1 MQHSHD
7 ILFVEGLPVWPILLA
22 YYAGV
27 MTAAGATVAWTGKGR
42 KGSRKIIIFHQG
54 KPLPNCHTIVR
65 QKGGRIV
72 KELPL
77 VHALV
82 ARLPEEGKVIEELSL
97 HPDIRF
103 IEDDFQVQTVVLPA
117 TRIKQDQQTVPW
129 GVERIGA
136 PKAWQMATG
145 EKVKVAVLDT
155 GLDASHPD
163 LAANVR
169 GTKNI
174 KFPGWRAGDGSGHGT
189 HVAGTIA
196 ALNNNFGVVGVA
208 PRAGIYGVKIFNRM
222 GNGYISDIV
231 AGLDWAL
238 QNKMQVINMS
248 FGTTRPSKAL
258 EEAVGKCVQAGMV
271 LVAAAGN
278 EGKDNSFMYP
288 ARYPGVI
295 AVSAIDQQD
304 KLASFSSRG
313 PEVIVAAPGVDVLS
327 TYPGGKYRTMSGTS
341 MACPH
346 AAGVA
351 ALILA
356 QDGRLSGRQVGR
368 IMHRTATRLPNLS
381 PGEQG
386 GGLVNATA
394 LAAVGR
400 FIGEPES
407 EEAAKAELG

>member
-1 MQHSHD
+1 MW
-7 ILFVEGLPVWPILLA
+7 PVLLV
-22 YYAGV
+22 YYTGV
-27 MTAAGATVAWTGKGR
+27 MTAVGATVARTGAGR
-42 KGSRKIIIFHQG
+42 KDVRKIVMFHQG
-54 KPLPNCHTIVR
+54 NSLPDCHAIL
-65 QKGGRIV
+65 QKKGGRIV
-72 KELPL
+72 RELPL

-82 ARLPEEGKVIEELSL
+82 ARLPEGSKVIEELSL
-97 HPDIRF
+97 NPGIRL
-103 IEDDFQVQTVVLPA
+103 IEDDFPVRTVALPA

-136 PKAWQMATG
+136 PQAWQAATG
-145 EKVKVAVLDT
+145 KRVKVAVLDT
-155 GLDASHPD
+155 GLDAGHPD

-169 GTKNI
+169 GRKNI
-174 KFPGWRAGDGSGHGT
+174 KFPGWPAGDGSGHGT

-208 PRAGIYGVKIFNRM
+208 PQAEIYGVKIFDRM

-231 AGLDWAL
+231 AGLEWAL
-238 QNKMQVINMS
+238 QNKMQVVNMS
-248 FGTTRPSKAL
+248 FGTNRPSKAL
-258 EEAVGKCVQAGMV
+258 EEAVSKCVQAGMV

-278 EGKDNSFMYP
+278 EGKDNSIMYP

-304 KLASFSSRG
+304 NLASFSSRG
-313 PEVIVAAPGVDVLS
+313 PEVTVAAPGVDVLS

-368 IMHRTATRLPNLS
+368 IIYRTATRLPNLS

-394 LAAVGR
+394 LAAVAR
-400 FIGEPES
+400 FIGEPEG
-407 EEAAKAELG
+407 EEAAEA

>member
-1 MQHSHD
+1 MW
-7 ILFVEGLPVWPILLA
+7 PVLLA

-27 MTAAGATVAWTGKGR
+27 MTAAGVTVARAGAGR
-42 KGSRKIIIFHQG
+42 KDVRKIVMFHQG
-54 KPLPNCHTIVR
+54 NPLSDCHAVL
-65 QKGGRIV
+65 QKKGGRIV
-72 KELPL
+72 RELPL

-82 ARLPEEGKVIEELSL
+82 ARLPEESKVMEELSL
-97 HPDIRF
+97 NPGIRL
-103 IEDDFQVQTVVLPA
+103 IEDDFQVRTVALPA
-117 TRIKQDQQTVPW
+117 TRIKQGQQTTPW

-136 PKAWQMATG
+136 PKAWQAATG

-155 GLDASHPD
+155 GLDAGHPD
-163 LAANVR
+163 LATNVR
-169 GTKNI
+169 GRKNI
-174 KFPGWRAGDGSGHGT
+174 KFPGWPAGDGSGHGT

-196 ALNNNFGVVGVA
+196 ALNNDFGVVGVA
-208 PRAGIYGVKIFNRM
+208 PQAEIYGVKIFNRM

-238 QNKMQVINMS
+238 QNKMQVVNMS

-278 EGKDNSFMYP
+278 EGQDNSVMYP

-304 KLASFSSRG
+304 NLASFSSRG
-313 PEVIVAAPGVDVLS
+313 PEVTVAAPGVDILS

-346 AAGVA
+346 ATGVA

-368 IMHRTATRLPNLS
+368 IIYRTATKLPNLS

-400 FIGEPES
+400 FIEAS
-407 EEAAKAELG
+407 EVEKVVEA

>member
-1 MQHSHD
+1 M
-7 ILFVEGLPVWPILLA
+7 
-22 YYAGV
+22 
-27 MTAAGATVAWTGKGR
+27 R
-42 KGSRKIIIFHQG
+42 
-54 KPLPNCHTIVR
+54 
-65 QKGGRIV
+65 
-72 KELPL
+72 ELPL

-82 ARLPEEGKVIEELSL
+82 ARLPEESKVMEELSL
-97 HPDIRF
+97 NPGIRL
-103 IEDDFQVQTVVLPA
+103 IEDDFQVRTVALPA
-117 TRIKQDQQTVPW
+117 ARIEQAQQTVPW
-129 GVERIGA
+129 GVERIDA
-136 PKAWQMATG
+136 PKAWQVATG
-145 EKVKVAVLDT
+145 GKVKVAVLDT
-155 GLDASHPD
+155 GLDAGHPD

-169 GTKNI
+169 GRKNI
-174 KFPGWRAGDGSGHGT
+174 KFPGWPAGDGSGHGT

-208 PRAGIYGVKIFNRM
+208 PQAEIYGVKIFDRL

-238 QNKMQVINMS
+238 QNKMQVVNMS
-248 FGTTRPSKAL
+248 FGTTRPSKTL
-258 EEAVGKCVQAGMV
+258 EEAVSKCVQAGMV

-278 EGKDNSFMYP
+278 EGKDNSVMYP

-295 AVSAIDQQD
+295 AVSAIDQHD
-304 KLASFSSRG
+304 NLASFSSRG
-313 PEVIVAAPGVDVLS
+313 PEVTVTAPGVDILS

-346 AAGVA
+346 ATGVA

-368 IMHRTATRLPNLS
+368 IIYRTATRLPNLS

-394 LAAVGR
+394 LAAVAR
-400 FIGEPES
+400 FIGEPEG
-407 EEAAKAELG
+407 EEAAEA

>member
-1 MQHSHD
+1 M
-7 ILFVEGLPVWPILLA
+7 WPILLV

-27 MTAAGATVAWTGKGR
+27 VTAAGATITRAGPGK
-42 KGSRKIIIFHQG
+42 KEVRKIVLFHQG
-54 KPLPNCHTIVR
+54 HPLPDCHTLLRKRGGKIVR
-65 QKGGRIV
+65 
-72 KELPL
+72 ELPL

-82 ARLPEEGKVIEELSL
+82 ARLPEKSEIIEELSSN
-97 HPDIRF
+97 PGIRL
-103 IEDDFQVQTVVLPA
+103 IEDDFQVRTVALPA
-117 TRIKQDQQTVPW
+117 IRIKQEQQTIPW
-129 GVERIGA
+129 GIERIGA
-136 PKAWQMATG
+136 PKAWQIATE

-155 GLDASHPD
+155 GLDAGHPD
-163 LAANVR
+163 LAANVQGR
-169 GTKNI
+169 KNV
-174 KFPGWRAGDGSGHGT
+174 KFPGWQAGDGSGHGT

-196 ALNNNFGVVGVA
+196 AINNKFGVVGVA
-208 PRAGIYGVKIFNRM
+208 PQAEIYGVKIFNRM

-238 QNKMQVINMS
+238 QNKMQVVNMS
-248 FGTTRPSKAL
+248 FGTTRPSKAM

-278 EGKDNSFMYP
+278 EGKENSVMYP

-295 AVSAIDQQD
+295 AVSAVDQQD
-304 KLASFSSRG
+304 KLASFSSWG
-313 PEVIVAAPGVDVLS
+313 PEVTVAAPGVDILS

-346 AAGVA
+346 TAGVA
-351 ALILA
+351 ALIFA

-368 IMHRTATRLPNLS
+368 IIHRTATRLPNLS

-394 LAAVGR
+394 LAAVAR
-400 FIGEPES
+400 LI
-407 EEAAKAELG
+407 EAPGVEKEVEA